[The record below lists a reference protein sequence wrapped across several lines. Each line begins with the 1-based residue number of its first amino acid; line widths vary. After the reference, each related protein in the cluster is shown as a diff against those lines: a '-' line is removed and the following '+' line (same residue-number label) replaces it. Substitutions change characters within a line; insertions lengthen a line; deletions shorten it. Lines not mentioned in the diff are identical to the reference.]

1 MKLKDL
7 PSNELPRERLINV
20 GESNLT
26 NEELISI
33 IIRTGTKDMNV
44 KEISMNILKY
54 IDSIND
60 LNNISVMELSK
71 IKGVGIV
78 KAVTLKASIEL
89 GKRVSNIEIK
99 NNMKLDNSDIVH
111 NTFKSLFVGLKQEK
125 LLAIYLD
132 NKKRLIEY
140 KFITIGTKD
149 QTLFHPRDVLYNA
162 IKCNASAIVIM
173 HNHPSLDIN
182 PSKADIEMTN
192 ILINSCKIIGIP
204 LLDHL
209 ITNTKEYYSFFKEI
223 NI

>member
-1 MKLKDL
+1 MKLKEL
-7 PSNELPRERLINV
+7 PSTELPRERLINV
-20 GESNLT
+20 GENNLT

-44 KEISMNILKY
+44 KEVSTNILKN

-60 LNNISVMELSK
+60 LNNISLKELSK

-99 NNMKLDNSDIVH
+99 NNMKLNNSDIVH
-111 NTFKSLFVGLKQEK
+111 NTFKSLFVGLRQEK

-132 NKKRLIEY
+132 NKKKLIEY
-140 KFITIGTKD
+140 KFISIGTKD
-149 QTLFHPRDVLYNA
+149 QTLFHPRDIIYNA
-162 IKCNASAIVIM
+162 IKCNASGIIII
-173 HNHPSLDIN
+173 HNHPSLDIT

-192 ILINSCKIIGIP
+192 ALITSCNIVGIP

-209 ITNTKEYYSFFKEI
+209 ITNTKDYYSFFKEI
-223 NI
+223 NE

>member
-33 IIRTGTKDMNV
+33 IIRTGTKNMNV
-44 KEISMNILKY
+44 KDVSMNILKY

-60 LNNISVMELSK
+60 LNNISLNELSN
-71 IKGVGIV
+71 IKGVGLV

-99 NNMKLDNSDIVH
+99 NSMKLDNSDKVH
-111 NTFKSLFVGLKQEK
+111 NAFKSLFIGLKQEK

-140 KFITIGTKD
+140 KFITMGTKD
-149 QTLFHPRDVLYNA
+149 QTLIHPRDLIYSA
-162 IKCNASAIVIM
+162 IKCNASGIIII
-173 HNHPSLDIN
+173 HNHPSFDIN
-182 PSKADIEMTN
+182 PSHADIEMTN
-192 ILINSCKIIGIP
+192 MLINSCNIVGIP

-209 ITNTKEYYSFFKEI
+209 ITNTKDYYSFFKEI
-223 NI
+223 NK